1 MHKMFIL
8 ITTFECLL
16 TGSFSHGQAIKW
28 PPIRRESYILNTC
41 ESALS
46 SKITSSGVFPDPSVW
61 GRPTAT
67 LVRYHSMLVSSRLFS
82 PSDYCF
88 INFVPVQ
95 CLSPLTSV
103 LDEKQRDLL
112 CLVSCGLLSKD
123 ARPRNMSSSHRCG
136 MSDRMTV
143 TLSLWT
149 LAT

>member
-1 MHKMFIL
+1 MFIL

-16 TGSFSHGQAIKW
+16 TGSFSPGQAIKW
-28 PPIRRESYILNTC
+28 PPIRRQSYILNTR

-46 SKITSSGVFPDPSVW
+46 SKIASSGMFPDPSVW

-88 INFVPVQ
+88 ISFVPVQ

-103 LDEKQRDLL
+103 LDEKQRDPL
-112 CLVSCGLLSKD
+112 CLVSCGLLSKG
-123 ARPRNMSSSHRCG
+123 ARPRNVSSIHSCG
-136 MSDRMTV
+136 RSERV
-143 TLSLWT
+143 TMALSLHT
-149 LAT
+149 LTT